1 VIVTGSDSST
11 SRPSA
16 PRQFSPD
23 GRWFWDGRRWNPV
36 PLLSQWTLPRWAWML
51 GGLWLVLIG
60 VWLPVLL
67 KEAITAKPPLQAL
80 PATGLLLGAIAVI
93 ASICWGLVLAL
104 LRRWRWILVSAAAGT
119 AVLLGW
125 YVTVMIS
132 TNINDPQVD
141 NEAGADIAILSVPT
155 LVSVGLLLSVGGG
168 LGSTYRRLRT
178 RQRATKSVAG

>member
-1 VIVTGSDSST
+1 MDAT
-11 SRPSA
+11 SVGL
-16 PRQFSPD
+16 D
-23 GRWFWDGRRWNPV
+23 
-36 PLLSQWTLPRWAWML
+36 AWRAL
-51 GGLWLVLIG
+51 AWVLIG

-67 KEAITAKPPLQAL
+67 NEAITAKPPLKAL
-80 PATGLLLGAIAVI
+80 LATGLLLGALAVLV
-93 ASICWGLVLAL
+93 SICWGLVLAL

-141 NEAGADIAILSVPT
+141 NEAGAGIAILSVPT

>member
-1 VIVTGSDSST
+1 
-11 SRPSA
+11 
-16 PRQFSPD
+16 
-23 GRWFWDGRRWNPV
+23 
-36 PLLSQWTLPRWAWML
+36 ML

-67 KEAITAKPPLQAL
+67 NEAITARPPLKAL
-80 PATGLLLGAIAVI
+80 PATGLLLGALAVL

-125 YVTVMIS
+125 YVTVMIP
-132 TNINDPQVD
+132 TNLNDPQVD
-141 NEAGADIAILSVPT
+141 NETGADVAILSVPT

-168 LGSTYRRLRT
+168 LGSTYGRLRT
-178 RQRATKSVAG
+178 RHRATNSVAG

>member
-1 VIVTGSDSST
+1 MPAT
-11 SRPSA
+11 

-23 GRWFWDGRRWNPV
+23 GRWFWGGRRWNPV

-60 VWLPVLL
+60 LWLPVLQ
-67 KEAITAKPPLQAL
+67 KEEIAAQQPLTAL
-80 PATGLLLGAIAVI
+80 PATCLFLGALAVL
-93 ASICWGLVLAL
+93 ACICWGLVLGL

-125 YVTVMIS
+125 YVAVMLS
-132 TNINDPQVD
+132 TNLNDPLVD
-141 NEAGADIAILSVPT
+141 NEAGAGIAIFSVPT

-168 LGSTYRRLRT
+168 LGSTYRRLKT
-178 RQRATKSVAG
+178 RQRATKSVAE